1 MTAHF
6 YRNEGTQQM
15 IAPEELQ
22 RRIEKRLAESSF
34 TQPEL
39 LIRRAHRVA
48 LEGKNG
54 SASDANALLKE
65 AGSQIGLQEL
75 TEIIDHRPWLLEIII
90 SSAGKSNSSHH

>member
-1 MTAHF
+1 
-6 YRNEGTQQM
+6 M

-39 LIRRAHRVA
+39 LIRRAHRLA
-48 LEGKNG
+48 LEGENG

-75 TEIIDHRPWLLEIII
+75 SEIIDRRPWLLETIING
-90 SSAGKSNSSHH
+90 AGKKGDNSGHH

>member
-1 MTAHF
+1 
-6 YRNEGTQQM
+6 M

-39 LIRRAHRVA
+39 LIRRAHRLT
-48 LEGKNG
+48 LEGENG

-75 TEIIDHRPWLLEIII
+75 SEIIDRRPWLLETIING
-90 SSAGKSNSSHH
+90 ARKKGDNSGHH

>member
-1 MTAHF
+1 
-6 YRNEGTQQM
+6 M

-39 LIRRAHRVA
+39 LIRRAHRLA
-48 LEGKNG
+48 LEGANG

-75 TEIIDHRPWLLEIII
+75 SEIIDRRPWLLETIING
-90 SSAGKSNSSHH
+90 AGKKGDNSGHH

>member
-1 MTAHF
+1 
-6 YRNEGTQQM
+6 M

-34 TQPEL
+34 SQPEL
-39 LIRRAHRVA
+39 LIRRAHRMT

-54 SASDANALLKE
+54 SSSMADALLKE

-75 TEIIDHRPWLLEIII
+75 SDIIDRKPWLLETIINGV
-90 SSAGKSNSSHH
+90 GKKSGNSNHH